1 MIAWKPWEGVLVA
14 IATIVTT
21 IAATPARA
29 DDAAHIARLVDRADR
44 IYRGKTSAAVFD
56 MHIKTKSYERS
67 YQIVMWDDSRKTD
80 RALVKILG
88 PALWRGFG
96 TLKIG
101 DSLKLFDPKANRI
114 TVVGQSMLGDS
125 WMGSHFSNDDLVQE
139 TRLSRDFRIELA
151 AHHAGKLGDR
161 AGTYDDLV
169 LTPKPTAPVA
179 WGKIRY
185 RLFES
190 GDLVVPVRAD
200 YYRKATDAKT
210 VRSIV
215 FSDVTEVGGRTI
227 PKKLT
232 VTVAD
237 KPGESTTITYKT
249 VKFDVSI
256 PDSKFTEQ
264 ALRR

>member
-1 MIAWKPWEGVLVA
+1 VIVWRNLCGVAVVA
-14 IATIVTT
+14 VTT
-21 IAATPARA
+21 IGAATPARA
-29 DDAAHIARLVDRADR
+29 DDAARVARLVDRADR

-67 YQIVMWDDSRKTD
+67 YQIVMWDDSRKAD

-101 DSLKLFDPKANRI
+101 NTLKLFDPKSNRV

-139 TRLSRDFRIELA
+139 TRLSRDFRIQLGGHRAGTLA
-151 AHHAGKLGDR
+151 GH

-185 RLFES
+185 RLFEA

-200 YYRKATDAKT
+200 YYRKPTDAKQ
-210 VRSIV
+210 VRSIE
-215 FSDVTEVGGRTI
+215 FGDVTDIGGRTI
-227 PKKLT
+227 PKTVT

-249 VKFDVSI
+249 VKFDVGI